1 MLSNFVK
8 GDTIE
13 LEVTVNVDITGWEL
27 RCEIYDKS
35 GSSIKLANLAS
46 GGGNSQIEIT
56 DATNGVFL
64 ITVAKDLT
72 TNFEDKSF
80 IEIEREDD
88 GQWIAEVP
96 DIPGVMAY
104 GTTRQD
110 AVTKA
115 EALALRIIADRI
127 DHGETIPELDEM
139 FAVPA

>member
-1 MLSNFVK
+1 M
-8 GDTIE
+8 
-13 LEVTVNVDITGWEL
+13 
-27 RCEIYDKS
+27 R
-35 GSSIKLANLAS
+35 
-46 GGGNSQIEIT
+46 
-56 DATNGVFL
+56 
-64 ITVAKDLT
+64 
-72 TNFEDKSF
+72 